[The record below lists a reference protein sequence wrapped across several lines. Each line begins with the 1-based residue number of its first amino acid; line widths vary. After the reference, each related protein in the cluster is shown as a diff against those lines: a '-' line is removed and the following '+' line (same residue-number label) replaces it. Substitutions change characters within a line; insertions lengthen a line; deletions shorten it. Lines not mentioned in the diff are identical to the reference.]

1 MLTPIPIYI
10 LNNYPH
16 RKGDKQNMYRQQ
28 SLITLDQFYEWK
40 PLSKLEALLSFID
53 FSLLEQY
60 FRYNPHK
67 RGPKGNSWKCLLSV
81 LIAMQIEQIVTVWL
95 LCNNYIRKN
104 ECQRCITLV

>member
-1 MLTPIPIYI
+1 
-10 LNNYPH
+10 
-16 RKGDKQNMYRQQ
+16 MYRQQ